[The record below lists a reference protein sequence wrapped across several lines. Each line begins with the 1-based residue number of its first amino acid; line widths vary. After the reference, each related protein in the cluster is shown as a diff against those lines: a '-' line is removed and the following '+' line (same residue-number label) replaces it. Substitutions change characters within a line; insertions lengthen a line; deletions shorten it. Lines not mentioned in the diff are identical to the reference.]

1 MDELRQQNIKACKAM
16 LEKLQKLPTGSKEQ
30 QAAVEDYCKMVGLE
44 KEFYKIDLDWTKS
57 LNQNDVEEEKNRIN
71 NEKNTIELER
81 LNMEKEDRAAKQR
94 IEEEKNSI
102 AREKNKID
110 QDRNDI
116 DREKNETQAKDSRR
130 DKIIGYIFEGTLYIV
145 GIVAT
150 NKFCNEWRVFEE
162 TGTIVSKAD
171 KAVSGV
177 MRMFIRKR
185 K

>member
-1 MDELRQQNIKACKAM
+1 MDELRQQNIEACKTM
-16 LEKLQKLPTGSKEQ
+16 LEEIQTLEPGSKER
-30 QAAVEDYCKMVGLE
+30 QAAVEDYCKMFGLE
-44 KEFYKIDLDWTKS
+44 KEMRKIDVDWSKS
-57 LNQNDVEEEKNRIN
+57 LNQNEIEEEKNEIN
-71 NEKNTIELER
+71 NEKNKIESER
-81 LNMEKEDRAAKQR
+81 LRMEKDDQVAKQR

-110 QDRNDI
+110 QDRNNI

-130 DKIIGYIFEGTLYIV
+130 DKIIGYIFEGTLYVV

-185 K
+185 R